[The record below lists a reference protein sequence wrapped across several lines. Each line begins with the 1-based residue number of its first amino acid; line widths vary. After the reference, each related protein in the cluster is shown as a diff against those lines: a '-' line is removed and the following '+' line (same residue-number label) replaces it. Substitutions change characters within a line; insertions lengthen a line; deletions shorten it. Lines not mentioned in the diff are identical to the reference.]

1 MSDASISF
9 PAELHRATTTVD
21 YSWHIT
27 FSTSEDVTAQVASLV
42 EAKRAGIPLLV
53 TITVDKQ
60 EKIND
65 IQKGS
70 ERKSSWSSSKD

>member
-1 MSDASISF
+1 MSDAKIEF

-42 EAKRAGIPLLV
+42 EAKRAGIPLRLIIV
-53 TITVDKQ
+53 P
-60 EKIND
+60 D
-65 IQKGS
+65 IQETNKNGKVS
-70 ERKSSWSSSKD
+70 TRTEWES